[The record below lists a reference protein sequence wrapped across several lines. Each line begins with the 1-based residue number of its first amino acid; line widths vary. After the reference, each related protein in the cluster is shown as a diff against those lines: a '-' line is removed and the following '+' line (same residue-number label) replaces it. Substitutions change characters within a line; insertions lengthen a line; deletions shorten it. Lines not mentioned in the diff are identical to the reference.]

1 MTRLALGER
10 CGPAG
15 ACAPAVAAAGETS
28 CDASH
33 ARATP
38 PSPPPWN
45 SSSRREIGFHTGPVQ
60 GRVRIKPGTGKFVI
74 NGREF
79 DQFFVTSD
87 TRRQAMQP
95 LVVTETRNNFDIWV
109 NVGGGGITG
118 QAGAVRLGVA
128 RALLI
133 DNANFDKILREHGL
147 LTRDS
152 REVERKKYGRHKA
165 RRSTQFSKR

>member
-1 MTRLALGER
+1 V
-10 CGPAG
+10 
-15 ACAPAVAAAGETS
+15 AVNNPYIWGTGRRKTSAA
-28 CDASH
+28 
-33 ARATP
+33 
-38 PSPPPWN
+38 
-45 SSSRREIGFHTGPVQ
+45 
-60 GRVRIKPGTGKFVI
+60 RVRIKPGTGKFLI

-87 TRRQAMQP
+87 TRRQALQP

-118 QAGAVRLGVA
+118 QAGAVSLGVA
-128 RALLI
+128 RALLK
-133 DNANFDKILREHGL
+133 DNANFDKVLREHGL

>member
-1 MTRLALGER
+1 V
-10 CGPAG
+10 
-15 ACAPAVAAAGETS
+15 AVNNPYIWGTGRRKTSAA
-28 CDASH
+28 
-33 ARATP
+33 
-38 PSPPPWN
+38 
-45 SSSRREIGFHTGPVQ
+45 
-60 GRVRIKPGTGKFVI
+60 RVRIKPGTGKFLI

-87 TRRQAMQP
+87 TRRQALQP

-109 NVGGGGITG
+109 NVIGGGITG
-118 QAGAVRLGVA
+118 QAGAVSLGVA
-128 RALLI
+128 RALLK
-133 DNANFDKILREHGL
+133 DNANFDKVLRENGL

>member
-1 MTRLALGER
+1 M
-10 CGPAG
+10 
-15 ACAPAVAAAGETS
+15 AVNNPYIWGTGRRKTSAA
-28 CDASH
+28 
-33 ARATP
+33 
-38 PSPPPWN
+38 
-45 SSSRREIGFHTGPVQ
+45 
-60 GRVRIKPGTGKFVI
+60 RVRIKPGTGKFLI

-87 TRRQAMQP
+87 TRRQALQP

-118 QAGAVRLGVA
+118 QAGAVSLGVA
-128 RALLI
+128 RALLK
-133 DNANFDKILREHGL
+133 DNANFDKILRENGL